1 MTSVWRKM
9 RTTLLTMLA
18 AALLVPH
25 TAEGQTRP
33 EPRLMFSL
41 FGGISNGSSLFE
53 VPVQPFFVPET
64 APTLYDTLALRR
76 NITSAPTIGMNAT
89 LFGSANFGLTAE
101 IVYLG
106 LRTDDTCEMLFAYPD
121 PQKKNQQVCDDITAR
136 VRTVSNVG
144 VSLGGAYRMSS
155 RGAVSP
161 YARLQGGVGI
171 RSLSIVQMS
180 GRFVTGGT
188 AVDRLVIRDDSKTA
202 VSPMFVGAVGVMF
215 AVASGYQIRAEVRDQ
230 LVRLE
235 RPTGPADDQARANK
249 EGFWSHVPSLVFG
262 FDIVLEQK
270 RGRRY

>member
-1 MTSVWRKM
+1 MNGAWRKM
-9 RTTLLTMLA
+9 RPTLL
-18 AALLVPH
+18 ALLAVGLIVPN
-25 TAEGQTRP
+25 TAEGQTGP

-41 FGGISNGSSLFE
+41 FGGISNGSALFQI
-53 VPVQPFFVPET
+53 PVQPFFVPET
-64 APTLYDTLALRR
+64 AATLYDTLALRR
-76 NITSAPTIGMNAT
+76 SITSAPTIGMNAT

-106 LRTDDTCEMLFAYPD
+106 LRTDDTCEMLFAYQD
-121 PQKKNQQVCDDITAR
+121 PERKNQQVCDDITAR

-144 VSLGGAYRMSS
+144 ISLGGAYRLSP

-180 GRFVTGGT
+180 GRFVSGGT
-188 AVDRLVIRDDSKTA
+188 TVDRLVLRDDSKTA

-215 AVASGYQIRAEVRDQ
+215 AVASGYQIRAEIRDQ

-235 RPTGPADDQARANK
+235 RPTGPADDLARVNK